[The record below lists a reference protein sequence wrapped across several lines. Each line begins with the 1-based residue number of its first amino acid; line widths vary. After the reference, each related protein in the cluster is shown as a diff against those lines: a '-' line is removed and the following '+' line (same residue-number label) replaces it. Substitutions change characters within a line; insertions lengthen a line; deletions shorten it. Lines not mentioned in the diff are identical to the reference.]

1 MTASFRF
8 ALVAT
13 VAAASLGAPSAAFAD
28 DGACADDRSS
38 FCSGVDPGETR
49 VYSCLK
55 SHWGELKQACRDE
68 LDRVASATE
77 LFNLQCQPEI
87 FQYCR
92 GVPSGKGQTLA
103 CLKSNAAKLSATCKA
118 AVDGAKIPE

>member
-1 MTASFRF
+1 MSTSLRI

-13 VAAASLGAPSAAFAD
+13 VGAASLTAPSAAFPD
-28 DGACADDRSS
+28 DPCADDRGS

-49 VYSCLK
+49 LYSCLK

-77 LFNLQCQPEI
+77 LFYLQCQPEI

-92 GVPSGKGQTLA
+92 GVPSGKGETLA
-103 CLKSNAAKLSATCKA
+103 CLRSNAAKLSATCKA
-118 AVDGAKIPE
+118 AVDGAKIPD